1 MRGIIIGAALIAALL
16 VGQSASAMVTTGE
29 RGQTLPT
36 YEVTISTD
44 AEAVWLY
51 VEADGAYSE
60 GYVTV
65 DYDGVYTT
73 TVNTENP
80 DDLVVVVDAP
90 EQGAVVTCIIS
101 QGGVPLYANTNADP
115 EMGGLTP
122 RAYCLHPD
130 GLEH

>member
-1 MRGIIIGAALIAALL
+1 MIAAVVMMLAFFT
-16 VGQSASAMVTTGE
+16 VSASAMVTTGE

-36 YEVTISTD
+36 YEVTISTS

-65 DYDGVYTT
+65 DYDGVHTQ
-73 TVNTENP
+73 TVSTENP

-122 RAYCLHPD
+122 RAYCLHPS